1 MPKIIEFCHLSLF
14 LGLSEKYY
22 KLQSLWIALYMAKH
36 YLRPHIPSSGTSM
49 AQEGSKTWL
58 FLGQN
63 RRILACV
70 LWGDDPTWKLFHEPY
85 HISLHARHYVGPFM
99 TFQDTCMVQKGSKIW
114 LFLCQIEHGH
124 HMNKDPLAFFRGIL
138 SLWP

>member
-1 MPKIIEFCHLSLF
+1 
-14 LGLSEKYY
+14 
-22 KLQSLWIALYMAKH
+22 
-36 YLRPHIPSSGTSM
+36 M

-63 RRILACV
+63 RRILARV

-114 LFLCQIEHGH
+114 LFLCQIE
-124 HMNKDPLAFFRGIL
+124 PIL
-138 SLWP
+138 QAYYGVKTSAKPFVEP